1 MNIPDFEVIGM
12 KGERLSAG
20 DNVCTGRNTA
30 SAPENLKAKAIP
42 ALLMHQCQRRLQNQG
57 SALQREKAG

>member
-12 KGERLSAG
+12 KENGHLPEVLPA
-20 DNVCTGRNTA
+20 TGGA
-30 SAPENLKAKAIP
+30 QPLHLKAKDVP
-42 ALLMHQCQRRLQNQG
+42 ALLLHQCQRRLQNQG